1 MSTSVPHRYVIF
13 PLQDQKSWKAYKNQE
28 NSFWTVE
35 EVALDKDIDD
45 WNNKLTDNEREYLK
59 HVLAFFAA
67 SDGIV
72 AKNVDMNFVKEVE
85 KRGWMEALFAYQ
97 YQIMMENIHNEAYS
111 KMIETL
117 ISDESERNK
126 MFNAVHTIDS
136 VKRKADWAL
145 KWMGTDEVK
154 YEELPD
160 IVKQCLEKSNKNE
173 LGIIDEYLKSDL
185 EKYMTRLK
193 NAPTFA
199 QRLVAFAAVEG
210 IFFSASFCAIYWLKF
225 RGTTSQKNDGS
236 LLPGVCKFNELISR
250 DEGMHQSFACDMY
263 LKECERDPTQALT
276 ESEIKKIVGEAVEY
290 EKQFATES
298 LPVNLLGMNGDSM
311 CKHIEVVADRL
322 LGQLKCSKM
331 YNATEPFSWMDLIS
345 MNRKTNF
352 FEERPSEYAKAGT
365 SGDDGA
371 NMVVFDADF

>member
-1 MSTSVPHRYVIF
+1 MSHSFQNNPRYVIF
-13 PLQDQKSWKAYKNQE
+13 PLQDQEVWKAYKDQE

-35 EVALDKDIDD
+35 EVTLDKDIDD
-45 WNNKLTDNEREYLK
+45 WNNKLSNNERNYLK

-72 AKNVDMNFVKEVE
+72 AKNVNMNFVKEVE

-117 ISDESERNK
+117 ISDVTERNK
-126 MFNAVHTIDS
+126 LFNAVNTIES

-145 KWMGTDEVK
+145 KWMGTDEIAFQDLPEVAK
-154 YEELPD
+154 QALIQHYEKTD
-160 IVKQCLEKSNKNE
+160 
-173 LGIIDEYLKSDL
+173 DETTGEYINR
-185 EKYMTRLK
+185 EH
-193 NAPTFA
+193 PTFA

-225 RGTTSQKNDGS
+225 RGTADPKNGGT

-250 DEGMHQSFACDMY
+250 DEGMHQSFACQMY
-263 LKECERDPTQALT
+263 LKECRRDPSQTLT
-276 ESEIKKIVGEAVEY
+276 EKEIKDIIGEAVEY
-290 EKQFATES
+290 EKEFATES
-298 LPVNLLGMNGDSM
+298 LPVNLLGMNEDNM
-311 CKHIEVVADRL
+311 CKHIEVIADRL
-322 LGQLKCSKM
+322 LGQLGCKKM
-331 YNATEPFSWMDLIS
+331 YNTSEPFGWMDLIS

-371 NMVVFDADF
+371 NVVVFDADF